1 MVVSD
6 GLVVADSF
14 AVVVSL
20 AAAVVVEAAAVVSVE
35 AAAAVVAS
43 PPPLTRPNSEL
54 IPLQPLQP
62 PQEHPV
68 METAVMRAVAA
79 QMIFSIFGFF
89 LIMVIP
95 QQIVILMN
103 ISAGR
108 AGISQFMHVKFVLIV
123 ISAV

>member
-35 AAAAVVAS
+35 VAAVVAS

-54 IPLQPLQP
+54 IPLQPLQ
-62 PQEHPV
+62 EHPV
-68 METAVMRAVAA
+68 IETTVTRAVAA
-79 QMIFSIFGFF
+79 QMIFSSFGFF
-89 LIMVIP
+89 FLMVTP
-95 QQIVILMN
+95 QQIYTNEHTRM
-103 ISAGR
+103 
-108 AGISQFMHVKFVLIV
+108 
-123 ISAV
+123 